1 MSCVGQMTH
10 TLFHTHYSMVFGSC
24 TVRSHAS
31 SDTSFS
37 VCTHTCSPYVFIR
50 GWCGCR
56 GEQGFTSRGNSS
68 SLISLTHVFCHIHLL
83 RYSVSLRPF
92 FLLCLSFYFSFNS
105 QNMIYPLALFI
116 LFFPLLIYLLSPDH
130 SSLCFYVLFFSF
142 SPIFFFRLIYS
153 PLFFLQCSSSAES
166 FSIQSK
172 EFWKTPKTVKL
183 SQSQGSNGAFA

>member
-10 TLFHTHYSMVFGSC
+10 TLFHTHYMVFGSC

-37 VCTHTCSPYVFIR
+37 VCTHTWSPYVFIR

-83 RYSVSLRPF
+83 RYSLSLRPF

-116 LFFPLLIYLLSPDH
+116 LFFPLLIYLLSPEH
-130 SSLCFYVLFFSF
+130 SSLCFYILFSPSLLFSSSVLF
-142 SPIFFFRLIYS
+142 IHLYFFAVFIVS
-153 PLFFLQCSSSAES
+153 WILFY
-166 FSIQSK
+166 
-172 EFWKTPKTVKL
+172 PK
-183 SQSQGSNGAFA
+183 